1 VERNIINGLWSPRLG
16 INYYIT
22 PQQVIRAGA
31 YTALS
36 SFNFQSSLLPSQVAG
51 VPYGINA
58 FESSEIR
65 EAGAS
70 WEAQWNPKTFTAVRA
85 GAIRVSSC
93 QINSERSPLE
103 FFAWKEY
110 YANVGLNHI
119 LKPYLGLYVGAA
131 WKRFDSKD
139 RSDPDFTEINAL
151 ARLTF
156 WHSSGVRAFLAST
169 LVHQDPKNRP
179 TDLFVLADAGVGYEF
194 PKKRG
199 LIFLTVTNIFN
210 RHFSYVIEPIKLD
223 LFNASR
229 QISLRT
235 SLYF

>member
-1 VERNIINGLWSPRLG
+1 
-16 INYYIT
+16 
-22 PQQVIRAGA
+22 
-31 YTALS
+31 
-36 SFNFQSSLLPSQVAG
+36 
-51 VPYGINA
+51 
-58 FESSEIR
+58 
-65 EAGAS
+65 
-70 WEAQWNPKTFTAVRA
+70 
-85 GAIRVSSC
+85 
-93 QINSERSPLE
+93 
-103 FFAWKEY
+103 
-110 YANVGLNHI
+110 

-169 LVHQDPKNRP
+169 LVHQDPKNRA